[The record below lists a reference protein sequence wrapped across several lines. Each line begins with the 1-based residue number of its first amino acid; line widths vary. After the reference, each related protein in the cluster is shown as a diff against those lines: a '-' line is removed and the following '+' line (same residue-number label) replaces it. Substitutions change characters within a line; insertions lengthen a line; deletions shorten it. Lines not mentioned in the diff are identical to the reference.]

1 MPKTSIVVPVYNVE
15 QYVEKCANSI
25 LAQTDPDFELLLVDD
40 GSTDASGTICD
51 RIAGKDARVRVI
63 HQPNAGLGGARNTG
77 IEAANGEWL
86 LFVDSDDWLE
96 PEILQKARETG
107 ERTGAD
113 LVMFAFRSV
122 DELGK
127 QIQVFREE
135 LPKDTAL
142 TVTEHREIYL
152 TAPCAWNKLYR
163 AALFRESAVRYP
175 PRVWYEDIRTTL
187 KLFLAAKTAV
197 FLDDIGYNYLLR
209 EGSITKNLNADRNVE
224 ILEAFDDILSY
235 FKAQGMFQEYR
246 EELCYLTLY
255 HAYLTASVRVLRID
269 RKHPLLPRF
278 AEYLEHEFPDWRKNR
293 YLDRLGRNRKLLLFL
308 LQRKWYFL
316 IALLF
321 QLKG

>member
-1 MPKTSIVVPVYNVE
+1 
-15 QYVEKCANSI
+15 
-25 LAQTDPDFELLLVDD
+25 
-40 GSTDASGTICD
+40 
-51 RIAGKDARVRVI
+51 
-63 HQPNAGLGGARNTG
+63 
-77 IEAANGEWL
+77 L

-107 ERTGAD
+107 ERTGAE

-135 LPKDTAL
+135 LPKDMPL